1 MKKCLYAV
9 FAFFFFGVSVV
20 HAERGGTALNG
31 AVGNSSVQMGSPS
44 DSRNSVVSGGNI
56 TVGSVET
63 PLETTYFLSYMIH
76 SSKGE
81 ECFIGNAVVGFP
93 STAISSGA
101 DLNAIRK
108 SLLSEAPAKCKKGIV
123 NFLSITRMP
132 I

>member
-20 HAERGGTALNG
+20 HAERGDTALNG

-44 DSRNSVVSGGNI
+44 DNRNSVVSGGNI
-56 TVGSVET
+56 TMGSVET

-76 SSKGE
+76 SKGE

-93 STAISSGA
+93 STAISSGV

>member
-44 DSRNSVVSGGNI
+44 DNRNSVVSGANI
-56 TVGSVET
+56 SPVRSVEA
-63 PLETTYFLSYMIH
+63 PMETTYFLSYMIH
-76 SSKGE
+76 SKGE